1 MLLLLAGWLAGAFA
15 FFDSTDTFMKTI
27 SCARTLCAPS
37 SSHHSLALAV
47 MTLASLTCSLATAQS
62 AARAGSTLPAVT
74 ITGNPLG
81 ATDLIAPAEAFS
93 GTALLLRAQSTL
105 GETLDGTPGVSSSYF
120 GPNSSRPIIRG
131 LDGDRVRILQN
142 SSASMDASGLSYD
155 HAVPSDP
162 ISLERIEVLR
172 GPGALMYGGSAVGG
186 VVNVIDNR
194 IPQERLFDAA
204 GGVSGKLH
212 LGVASGNAERAGAA
226 LLETGTDRFTVH
238 ADVFNRTSGDVAVP
252 VSLPCTKPGSAEA
265 ASAIC
270 NSSANSRGGAVGG
283 ALFFDKNRLG
293 LSAST
298 YRSDY
303 GTVAEDAVTI
313 GMQSDRVALEWDM
326 DDLGGW
332 VQSLKVRASQSEYQ
346 HTEYEDGEAGTVF
359 KNKGHDL
366 RLVARHAR
374 IGPWQG
380 VLGVQ
385 SETAQ
390 FSADGTEAFAPYS
403 RTVQN
408 AVFAFEEMPFSW
420 GRASLGARV
429 ESVQIDSSG
438 NPLVTRFVP
447 SSRSF
452 NPQSYAAGM
461 LWNAAP
467 GWQLTSNLAY
477 SERAP
482 KDYELFADGPHLAT
496 NAYEVGRLGATLEKS
511 TNLDLGLK
519 WKRGANSFGLSAFVN
534 QFDNYL
540 SQQGT
545 GVLRDSDGNGA
556 GGVGVTDDGTG
567 NSVESGGTAG
577 VLPEYVYTQVQ
588 ARFTGLEANGKLRLL
603 DAAHTLD
610 LELRGDWVR
619 AINTTTGEALPR
631 IAPVRLG
638 TSLVWAQGAWGARLD
653 VTHARAQTDMPT
665 GQLASDA
672 YTLVN
677 ASVTYHQKAGS
688 TQVLWYARADN
699 LGDVLAYPVT
709 SILTQTAPGK
719 APLPGRSLKLGLQLL
734 F

>member
-1 MLLLLAGWLAGAFA
+1 
-15 FFDSTDTFMKTI
+15 MKT
-27 SCARTLCAPS
+27 AFYGGAPRAALFPQ
-37 SSHHSLALAV
+37 HSLALAV
-47 MTLASLTCSLATAQS
+47 MTLLSLAGVSVAAQT
-62 AARAGSTLPAVT
+62 AARTGSTLPAVT
-74 ITGNPLG
+74 VTGNPLG
-81 ATDLIAPAEAFS
+81 ATDLIAPAEAYS
-93 GTALLLRAQSTL
+93 GAALLLRAQGTL

-142 SSASMDASGLSYD
+142 SGSSVDASGLSYD

-162 ISLERIEVLR
+162 ITMERIEVLR

-194 IPQERLFDAA
+194 IPQERLFDAS
-204 GGVSGKLH
+204 GGVAGKLH
-212 LGVASGNAERAGAA
+212 LDAASGNAQRSGAA
-226 LLETGTDRFTVH
+226 LLETGTDRFALH

-252 VSLPCTKPGSAEA
+252 VSLPCSKPGSAEVA
-265 ASAIC
+265 NAIC
-270 NSSANSRGGAVGG
+270 NSSASSHGGAVGG
-283 ALFFDKNRLG
+283 ALFFGKNRLG

-313 GMQSDRVALEWDM
+313 GMQSDRMALEWDM

-332 VQSLKVRASQSEYQ
+332 VQSLKVRASQSDYQ
-346 HTEYEDGEAGTVF
+346 HTEYEDGQAGTVF

-366 RLVARHAR
+366 RLVARHAKL
-374 IGPWQG
+374 GPWAG

-408 AVFAFEEMPFSW
+408 AVFAFEEMPLAW
-420 GRASLGARV
+420 GRISLGARL
-429 ESVQIDSSG
+429 ESVQIESSG
-438 NPLVTRFVP
+438 NPLVARFVP
-447 SSRSF
+447 ASRSF
-452 NPQSYAAGM
+452 NPQSYAAGL

-467 GWQLTSNLAY
+467 GWQFTSNLAY

-482 KDYELFADGPHLAT
+482 KDYELFADGPHIAT
-496 NAYEVGRLGATLEKS
+496 NAYEVGKLSATLEKS

-519 WKRGANSFGLSAFVN
+519 WKHGGNTFGLSAFVN

-540 SQQGT
+540 SQQAT
-545 GVLRDSDGNGA
+545 GVLRDADGNGA
-556 GGVGVTDDGTG
+556 GGVGVTDDGSG
-567 NSVESGGTAG
+567 NSVESAGAAG

-588 ARFTGLEANGKLRLL
+588 ARFTGLEASGKLRLL

-619 AINTTTGEALPR
+619 AINTTTAEALPR
-631 IAPVRLG
+631 IAPVRVG
-638 TSLVWAQGAWGARLD
+638 AALVWAQGPWSARLD
-653 VTHARAQTDMPT
+653 ASHAKAQTEVPA
-665 GQLASDA
+665 GQLTSDA

-677 ASVTYHQKAGS
+677 ASVTYLQKAGQA
-688 TQVLWYARADN
+688 TALWYARADN

-719 APLPGRSLKLGLQLL
+719 APLPGRSLKLGVQLA

>member
-1 MLLLLAGWLAGAFA
+1 
-15 FFDSTDTFMKTI
+15 
-27 SCARTLCAPS
+27 
-37 SSHHSLALAV
+37 
-47 MTLASLTCSLATAQS
+47 
-62 AARAGSTLPAVT
+62 
-74 ITGNPLG
+74 
-81 ATDLIAPAEAFS
+81 
-93 GTALLLRAQSTL
+93 LRSKSTL

-120 GPNSSRPIIRG
+120 GPNASRPIIRG

-142 SSASMDASGLSYD
+142 SGASLDASGLSND

-162 ISLERIEVLR
+162 ISMERIEVLR

-212 LGVASGNAERAGAA
+212 LGAATGNAERSGAA
-226 LLETGTDRFTVH
+226 LLEAGTDRFALH
-238 ADVFNRTSGDVAVP
+238 ADVFNRQSGDVAAP
-252 VSLPCTKPGSAEA
+252 IALPCSKPGSAEVA
-265 ASAIC
+265 NAMC
-270 NSSANSRGGAVGG
+270 NSSARSSGGAVGG
-283 ALFFDKNRLG
+283 ALFSDKNRLG

-298 YRSDY
+298 YRSNY

-313 GMQSDRVALEWDM
+313 DMKSDRVALEWDM

-332 VQSLKVRASQSEYQ
+332 VQSLKVRASQSNYQ

-374 IGPWQG
+374 LGPWAG

-408 AVFAFEEMPFSW
+408 ALFAFEEMPLSW
-420 GRASLGARV
+420 GRVSLGARV

-438 NPLVTRFVP
+438 NPLVSRFVP
-447 SSRSF
+447 ASRSF

-467 GWQLTSNLAY
+467 SWQVTSNLAY

-482 KDYELFADGPHLAT
+482 KDYELFADGPHIAT
-496 NAYEVGRLGATLEKS
+496 HAYEVGNLGAKLEKS
-511 TNLDLGLK
+511 TNLDLGVK
-519 WKRGANSFGLSAFVN
+519 WKQGANTFGLSAFVN
-534 QFDNYL
+534 QFNNYL
-540 SQQGT
+540 SQQAT
-545 GVLRDSDGNGA
+545 GVLRDAEGNGA

-567 NSVESGGTAG
+567 NSVESSGAAG
-577 VLPEYVYTQVQ
+577 VLPEYIYAQVP
-588 ARFTGLEANGKLRLL
+588 ARFTGLEASGKLRLL
-603 DAAHTLD
+603 DAGPTLD

-619 AINTTTGEALPR
+619 AINSNTGEALPR
-631 IAPVRLG
+631 IAPARVG
-638 TSLVWAQGAWGARLD
+638 ASLVWAQGLWSARLD
-653 VTHARAQTDMPT
+653 ANHSRAQTEGPA
-665 GQLASDA
+665 GQLASQA

-677 ASVTYHQKAGS
+677 AALSYRKPMGAS
-688 TQVLWYARADN
+688 TALWFARLDN
-699 LGDVLAYPVT
+699 AGDVLAYSPT
-709 SILTQTAPGK
+709 SILSQSAPGK
-719 APLPGRSLKLGLQLL
+719 APLPGRSLKLGLQLV

>member
-1 MLLLLAGWLAGAFA
+1 
-15 FFDSTDTFMKTI
+15 MKT
-27 SCARTLCAPS
+27 TFYGGAPRAALFP
-37 SSHHSLALAV
+37 HHSLALAV
-47 MTLASLTCSLATAQS
+47 MALLSLSGAGVAAQTG
-62 AARAGSTLPAVT
+62 ARTGSTLPAVT
-74 ITGNPLG
+74 VTGNPLG
-81 ATDLIAPAEAFS
+81 AIDLIAPAEAYS
-93 GTALLLRAQSTL
+93 GAALLLRSQSTL

-142 SSASMDASGLSYD
+142 SGSSVDASGLSYD

-162 ISLERIEVLR
+162 ISMERIEVLR

-194 IPQERLFDAA
+194 IPQERLFDAT
-204 GGVSGKLH
+204 GGVTGKLH
-212 LGVASGNAERAGAA
+212 LGAATGNAERSGAA
-226 LLETGTDRFTVH
+226 LLEAGSDRFALH
-238 ADVFNRTSGDVAVP
+238 ADVFNRQSGDVAVP
-252 VSLPCTKPGSAEA
+252 ASLPCTKPGSADVDN
-265 ASAIC
+265 AIC
-270 NSSANSRGGAVGG
+270 NSSARSRGGALGG
-283 ALFFDKNRLG
+283 ALFFGKNRLG

-326 DDLGGW
+326 DDLAGW
-332 VQSLKVRASQSEYQ
+332 VQSLKVRASQSDYQ

-366 RLVARHAR
+366 RLVARHANL
-374 IGPWQG
+374 GPWAG

-385 SETAQ
+385 SDTAQ

-408 AVFAFEEMPFSW
+408 AVFAFEEMPLVW
-420 GRASLGARV
+420 GRISLGARL
-429 ESVQIDSSG
+429 ESVQIESSG
-438 NPLVTRFVP
+438 NPLVARFVP
-447 SSRSF
+447 ASRSF
-452 NPQSYAAGM
+452 NPQSYAAGL

-482 KDYELFADGPHLAT
+482 KDYELFADGPHIAT
-496 NAYEVGRLGATLEKS
+496 HAYEVGKLSATLEKS

-519 WKRGANSFGLSAFVN
+519 YKHGANTFGLSAFVN

-540 SQQGT
+540 SQQAT
-545 GVLRDSDGNGA
+545 GVLRDAEGNG
-556 GGVGVTDDGTG
+556 GGGIGVTDDGSG
-567 NSVESGGTAG
+567 NSVESGGAAS

-588 ARFTGLEANGKLRLL
+588 ARFTGLEASAKLRLL
-603 DAAHTLD
+603 AAAHTLD

-631 IAPVRLG
+631 IAPVRVG
-638 TSLVWAQGAWGARLD
+638 AALVWAQGPWSTRLD
-653 VTHARAQTDMPT
+653 ASHAKSQTDVAA
-665 GQLASDA
+665 GQLASGA

-677 ASVTYHQKAGS
+677 ASVTYLQKAGQTS
-688 TQVLWYARADN
+688 ALWYARADN
-699 LGDVLAYPVT
+699 LGDVLAYPAT

-719 APLPGRSLKLGLQLL
+719 APLPGRSLKLGVQLA

>member
-1 MLLLLAGWLAGAFA
+1 
-15 FFDSTDTFMKTI
+15 MKTAVY
-27 SCARTLCAPS
+27 CGAPRAALFPQ
-37 SSHHSLALAV
+37 HSLALAV
-47 MTLASLTCSLATAQS
+47 MTLLSLAGVSVAAQT
-62 AARAGSTLPAVT
+62 AARTGSTLPAVT
-74 ITGNPLG
+74 VTGNPLG
-81 ATDLIAPAEAFS
+81 ATDLIAPAEAYS
-93 GTALLLRAQSTL
+93 GAALLLRAQGTL

-142 SSASMDASGLSYD
+142 SGSSVDASGLSYD

-162 ISLERIEVLR
+162 ISMERIEVLR

-194 IPQERLFDAA
+194 IPQERLFDAS
-204 GGVSGKLH
+204 GGVAGKLH
-212 LGVASGNAERAGAA
+212 LDAASGNAQRSGAA
-226 LLETGTDRFTVH
+226 LLETGTDRFALH
-238 ADVFNRTSGDVAVP
+238 ADVFNRTSGDVPVP
-252 VSLPCTKPGSAEA
+252 VSLPCSKPGSAEVA
-265 ASAIC
+265 NAIC
-270 NSSANSRGGAVGG
+270 NSSASSHGGAVGG
-283 ALFFDKNRLG
+283 ALFFGKNRLG

-313 GMQSDRVALEWDM
+313 GMQSDRMALEWDM

-332 VQSLKVRASQSEYQ
+332 VQSLKVRASQSDYQ
-346 HTEYEDGEAGTVF
+346 HTDYEDGQAGTVF

-366 RLVARHAR
+366 RLVARHAKL
-374 IGPWQG
+374 GPWAG

-408 AVFAFEEMPFSW
+408 AVFAFEEMPLAW
-420 GRASLGARV
+420 GRFSLGARL
-429 ESVQIDSSG
+429 ESVQIESSG
-438 NPLVTRFVP
+438 NPLVARFVP
-447 SSRSF
+447 ASRSF
-452 NPQSYAAGM
+452 NPQSYAAGL

-467 GWQLTSNLAY
+467 GWQFTSNLAY

-482 KDYELFADGPHLAT
+482 KDYELFADGPHIAT
-496 NAYEVGRLGATLEKS
+496 NAYEVGKLSATLEKS

-519 WKRGANSFGLSAFVN
+519 WKHGANTFGLSAFVN

-540 SQQGT
+540 SQQAT
-545 GVLRDSDGNGA
+545 GVLRDAEGNG
-556 GGVGVTDDGTG
+556 GGGIGVTDDGSG
-567 NSVESGGTAG
+567 NSVESAGAAG

-588 ARFTGLEANGKLRLL
+588 ARFTGLEASGKLRLL

-619 AINTTTGEALPR
+619 AINTTTAEALPR
-631 IAPVRLG
+631 IAPVRVG
-638 TSLVWAQGAWGARLD
+638 AALVWAQGPWSARLD
-653 VTHARAQTDMPT
+653 ASHAKAQTEVPA
-665 GQLASDA
+665 GQLTSDA

-677 ASVTYHQKAGS
+677 ASVTYLQKAGQA
-688 TQVLWYARADN
+688 TALWYARADN

-719 APLPGRSLKLGLQLL
+719 APLPGRSLKVGVQLA

>member
-1 MLLLLAGWLAGAFA
+1 
-15 FFDSTDTFMKTI
+15 MKTI
-27 SCARTLCAPS
+27 YFVGAPRVALFPK
-37 SSHHSLALAV
+37 HSRALATLAL
-47 MTLASLTCSLATAQS
+47 LSLTGVSVTAQT
-62 AARAGSTLPAVT
+62 ARAGGTLPVVT
-74 ITGNPLG
+74 VTGNPLG
-81 ATDLIAPAEAFS
+81 AVDLIAPAEAYS
-93 GTALLLRAQSTL
+93 GAALLLRVQSTL
-105 GETLDGTPGVSSSYF
+105 GEALDGTPGVSSSYF

-131 LDGDRVRILQN
+131 QDGDRVRILQN
-142 SSASMDASGLSYD
+142 SGASMDASGLSFD

-162 ISLERIEVLR
+162 ISMERIEVLR

-194 IPQERLFDAA
+194 IPQERLFDSA

-212 LGVASGNAERAGAA
+212 LGAGTGNAERSGAA
-226 LLETGTDRFTVH
+226 LLEAGSDRFTVH

-252 VSLPCTKPGSAEA
+252 VSLPCTKPGSAEVA
-265 ASAIC
+265 NAIC

-283 ALFFDKNRLG
+283 SLFLGKSRLG
-293 LSAST
+293 LSASN
-298 YRSDY
+298 YQSDY

-326 DDLGGW
+326 DELGGW
-332 VQSLKVRASQSEYQ
+332 VQSLKVRASQSDYQ

-366 RLVARHAR
+366 RLVARHAKL
-374 IGPWQG
+374 GPWSG

-408 AVFAFEEMPFSW
+408 AVFAFEEMPFYW

-429 ESVQIDSSG
+429 ESVQIESSG

-519 WKRGANSFGLSAFVN
+519 WKHGANSFGLSAFVN

-540 SQQGT
+540 SQQAT
-545 GVLRDSDGNGA
+545 GVLRDSEGNGA

-631 IAPVRLG
+631 IAPVRVG
-638 TSLVWAQGAWGARLD
+638 AALVWAQGPWGARFD
-653 VTHARAQTDMPT
+653 ANHAKAVTEVPA
-665 GQLASDA
+665 GQMAGNA

-677 ASVTYHQKAGS
+677 ASLTYHQKSGETS
-688 TQVLWYARADN
+688 LLWYVRADN
-699 LGDVLAYPVT
+699 LGDVVAYPAT

-719 APLPGRSLKLGLQLL
+719 APLPGRTLKLGVQLA

>member
-1 MLLLLAGWLAGAFA
+1 
-15 FFDSTDTFMKTI
+15 MKT
-27 SCARTLCAPS
+27 TYFVGAPRVAQFPK
-37 SSHHSLALAV
+37 HSRALATLAL
-47 MTLASLTCSLATAQS
+47 LSLTGVSVTAQI
-62 AARAGSTLPAVT
+62 ARAGGNLPVVT
-74 ITGNPLG
+74 VTGNPLG
-81 ATDLIAPAEAFS
+81 AVDSIAPAEAYS
-93 GTALLLRAQSTL
+93 GAALLLRAKSTL

-131 LDGDRVRILQN
+131 QDGDRVRILQN
-142 SSASMDASGLSYD
+142 SGASMDASGLSFD

-162 ISLERIEVLR
+162 ISMERIEVLR

-194 IPQERLFDAA
+194 IPQERLFDSA

-212 LGVASGNAERAGAA
+212 LGAGTGNAERSGAA
-226 LLETGTDRFTVH
+226 LLEVGTDRFTVH

-252 VSLPCTKPGSAEA
+252 VSLPCAKPGSAEVA
-265 ASAIC
+265 HAIC

-283 ALFFDKNRLG
+283 SLFLGKSRLG
-293 LSAST
+293 LSASN

-313 GMQSDRVALEWDM
+313 GMQSERVALEWDM
-326 DDLGGW
+326 DELGGW
-332 VQSLKVRASQSEYQ
+332 VQSLKVRASQSDYQ
-346 HTEYEDGEAGTVF
+346 HTEYEDGAAGTVF

-366 RLVARHAR
+366 RLVARHAKL
-374 IGPWQG
+374 GPWAG
-380 VLGVQ
+380 VLGFQ
-385 SETAQ
+385 NETAQ

-429 ESVQIDSSG
+429 ESVQIESSG

-452 NPQSYAAGM
+452 NPHSYAAGI

-540 SQQGT
+540 SQQAT

-556 GGVGVTDDGTG
+556 GGVSVTDDGTG

-577 VLPEYVYTQVQ
+577 VLPEYVYAQVL
-588 ARFTGLEANGKLRLL
+588 ARFTGLEATGKLRLL

-631 IAPVRLG
+631 IAPVRVG
-638 TSLVWAQGAWGARLD
+638 AALVWSQGPWGARLD
-653 VTHARAQTDMPT
+653 ANHAKAVTEVPV
-665 GQLASDA
+665 GQMAGNA

-677 ASVTYHQKAGS
+677 ASLTYHQKSGETS
-688 TQVLWYARADN
+688 LLWYVRADN
-699 LGDVLAYPVT
+699 LGDVVAFPAT

-719 APLPGRSLKLGLQLL
+719 APLPGRSLKLGVQLA

>member
-1 MLLLLAGWLAGAFA
+1 
-15 FFDSTDTFMKTI
+15 MKSI
-27 SCARTLCAPS
+27 FCVRALHAASF
-37 SSHHSLALAV
+37 SHHSLALTV
-47 MTLASLTCSLATAQS
+47 MTLATLAGSHATAQPV
-62 AARAGSTLPAVT
+62 ARTGSTLPAVT
-74 ITGNPLG
+74 VTGNPLG
-81 ATDLIAPAEAFS
+81 ATDLIAPAEAYS
-93 GTALLLRAQSTL
+93 GAALLLRAQSTL

-120 GPNSSRPIIRG
+120 GPNASRPIIRG

-142 SSASMDASGLSYD
+142 SGASIDASGLSYD

-162 ISLERIEVLR
+162 ISMERIEVLR

-194 IPQERLFDAA
+194 IPQERLFDAS
-204 GGVSGKLH
+204 GGVTGKLH
-212 LGVASGNAERAGAA
+212 LGAASGNAERSGAA
-226 LLETGTDRFTVH
+226 LLETGTDRFTLH
-238 ADVFNRTSGDVAVP
+238 ADVFNRQSDDVAVP
-252 VSLPCTKPGSAEA
+252 IALPCTKPGSTETAN
-265 ASAIC
+265 AIC
-270 NSSANSRGGAVGG
+270 NSSARSRGGAVGG
-283 ALFFDKNRLG
+283 ALFVDKNRLG

-313 GMQSDRVALEWDM
+313 GMKSDRAVLEWDM

-332 VQSLKVRASQSEYQ
+332 VQSLKARASQSNYE
-346 HTEYEDGEAGTVF
+346 HTEYDNGEAGTVF

-366 RLVARHAR
+366 RLVARHAKL
-374 IGPWQG
+374 GPWAG

-408 AVFAFEEMPFSW
+408 AVFAFEEMPLAW
-420 GRASLGARV
+420 GRVSLGARV
-429 ESVQIDSSG
+429 ESVQIESSG
-438 NPLVTRFVP
+438 NPLVARFVP
-447 SSRSF
+447 ASRSF
-452 NPQSYAAGM
+452 NPQSYAAGL

-482 KDYELFADGPHLAT
+482 KDYELFADGPHIAT
-496 NAYEVGRLGATLEKS
+496 NAYEVGNLGATLEKS

-519 WKRGANSFGLSAFVN
+519 WKHGANAFGLSAFVN
-534 QFDNYL
+534 QFNNYI
-540 SQQGT
+540 SQQAT
-545 GVLRDSDGNGA
+545 GVLRDSDGS
-556 GGVGVTDDGTG
+556 G
-567 NSVESGGTAG
+567 NSVESAGVAG
-577 VLPEYVYTQVQ
+577 VLPEYIYTQIQ
-588 ARFTGLEANGKLRLL
+588 ARFTGLEASGKLRLL

-631 IAPVRLG
+631 IAPVRVG
-638 TSLVWAQGAWGARLD
+638 AALVWTQGFWSARLD
-653 VTHARAQTDMPT
+653 ASHAKAQTDVPA
-665 GQLASDA
+665 GQLASNA

-677 ASVTYHQKAGS
+677 ASLSYHQTAGQ
-688 TQVLWYARADN
+688 TNVLWYARADN

-719 APLPGRSLKLGLQLL
+719 APLPGRSLKLGVQLA